1 MERKHEMDIAMAE
14 LVVGL
19 VAVAWIATLVWSLYV
34 ILTTSTE
41 TWKAAQ
47 MSQSMWIVV
56 VVFMPLIG
64 AILFAA
70 AGARRLRTHDAGS
83 G

>member
-1 MERKHEMDIAMAE
+1 MDIAMAE

>member
-1 MERKHEMDIAMAE
+1 MDIAMAE

-41 TWKAAQ
+41 RWKAAQ
-47 MSQSMWIVV
+47 MSQLMWLVV

-64 AILFAA
+64 AMLFAA
-70 AGARRLRTHDAGS
+70 TGARRLGTHDAGS